1 LNEKAKIQILQQR
14 NVEGNLSIEVDVEIR
29 GITRRKSY
37 LVDKGL
43 NDAEIEKY
51 ISDKVI
57 KEEEQNVF
65 IGKKF
70 KVDL

>member
-1 LNEKAKIQILQQR
+1 MNEKAKIQILQQR

-70 KVDL
+70 EVDL